1 MAQDK
6 LFSQRCTRWCREQK
20 GTLLFPLFPPP
31 KSLLCLHSWSRLHAN
46 IFWMEV
52 CAPALRPRSFISF
65 IRQLY
70 SQITPYI
77 TRSLSSSKALPP
89 VPQQPSGTT
98 NQTWALWLRTC
109 RRSPL
114 LSAAAMFSMPHY
126 NRANA
131 SRSLCWAGPGPAHV
145 SGAQQWGCSAP
156 SQNNPTQQSH
166 WLGNKSWH
174 LQSLLWEQIEEE
186 CKAARYSTV
195 KMWTVPLGF

>member
-6 LFSQRCTRWCREQK
+6 LFSQRRTRWCCEQK
-20 GTLLFPLFPPP
+20 GTFLFPLFPPP

-52 CAPALRPRSFISF
+52 CAPAPRPRSFISF

-77 TRSLSSSKALPP
+77 RRSLSSSKAQPP

-114 LSAAAMFSMPHY
+114 LSAAAMFSMPHVHVQRQQVTVLG
-126 NRANA
+126 RA
-131 SRSLCWAGPGPAHV
+131 RSWPCIWSPAMRLLCPIPEQPNPA
-145 SGAQQWGCSAP
+145 
-156 SQNNPTQQSH
+156 
-166 WLGNKSWH
+166 
-174 LQSLLWEQIEEE
+174 
-186 CKAARYSTV
+186 
-195 KMWTVPLGF
+195 VPLAGK